1 MDKLRE
7 GKDFASLVHPVFPAP
22 YRQPSVW
29 WVLQKQLSRSN
40 NHRQVGGKGTGPPK
54 GQDKGCVLYA
64 IGQEWSVDALL
75 HADLLINGGF

>member
-7 GKDFASLVHPVFPAP
+7 GKDFVSLVHPVFPAP

-40 NHRQVGGKGTGPPK
+40 NHRQWEEKEQVRPKVRTKG
-54 GQDKGCVLYA
+54 VFFML
-64 IGQEWSVDALL
+64 
-75 HADLLINGGF
+75 